1 MKFSR
6 VSINGTAV
14 VIPPIQVTSADIEER
29 LRPLYRRLHLP
40 EGRLELMT
48 GIGSRHFW
56 EDGRQPS
63 AAGAEAGRILLAQE
77 RVDPGEIELLVHC
90 GVCRDRMEPATAAYV
105 HGLLGLPPGCQIL
118 DVSNACLGFVNA
130 MVLAGGLIESGQIRH
145 ALLVS
150 GENGRPLLDYTIRTL
165 LEKDLGRREVKP
177 YFANLTIGAGAAA
190 MLLSRDDLATG
201 PAFRLLG
208 GVVRTDSS
216 ANQLCQGDS
225 VGIEGLDMQTD
236 SEALLDAGIALARA
250 AWGNFEQELGWDRST
265 PDCFVCH
272 QVGRTHQRRLFDS
285 LELDRERDFTT
296 FEYMGNVGSVSLP
309 FSFHK
314 AVEAGRIGTNE
325 KVALMGIGSGLSTV
339 MLGVEGADA

>member
-1 MKFSR
+1 MKFAR

-14 VIPPIQVTSADIEER
+14 VIPPLRVTSADIEQRLGPLYQR
-29 LRPLYRRLHLP
+29 LRLP

-48 GIGSRHFW
+48 GIESRHFW
-56 EDGRQPS
+56 EDNRQPS
-63 AAGAEAGRILLAQE
+63 AAGAEAGAKLLADG
-77 RVDPGEIELLVHC
+77 RVDKSDIDLLIHC

-105 HGLLGLPPGCQIL
+105 HALLGLPGTCQIL
-118 DVSNACLGFVNA
+118 DVSNACLGFVNGL
-130 MVLAGGLIESGQIRH
+130 VLAAGLIESGQIRH

-150 GENGRPLLDYTIRTL
+150 GENGRPLLDYTIRTR
-165 LEKDLGRREVKP
+165 LEKDLSRKQVKP

-190 MLLSRDDLATG
+190 MIVSRGDLAKG
-201 PAFRLLG
+201 PVFKLLG
-208 GVVRTDSS
+208 GVARTDSS
-216 ANQLCQGDS
+216 ANELCQGDS

-236 SEALLDAGIALARA
+236 SEALLDAGIALAGN
-250 AWGNFEQELGWDRST
+250 AWGDFESGLGWNRGT

-285 LELDRERDFTT
+285 LQLDREKDFTT
-296 FEYMGNVGSVSLP
+296 FEYMGNVGSVALP

-314 AVEAGRIGTNE
+314 SVETGRIGPGS

-339 MLGVEGADA
+339 MLGVEGHDA